1 MSEAAMMDAAMAF
14 AIRDKEDTSA
24 NKPLRACVE
33 DAMKDYF
40 KNLEGDITNDLY
52 QMVLSE
58 IEEPLFRSVME
69 YTRGNQSKAAE
80 MMGINRGTLRKKLKM
95 YSLHQ

>member
-1 MSEAAMMDAAMAF
+1 MSEAAMMDRAMTF
-14 AIRDKEDTSA
+14 AIHDNEDINT

-33 DAMKDYF
+33 DAMKEYF
-40 KNLEGDITNDLY
+40 QNLEGDITNDLY
-52 QMVLSE
+52 QMVLGE

>member
-1 MSEAAMMDAAMAF
+1 MSEAAMMDTAMAF
-14 AIRDKEDTSA
+14 AIRDQEEIS

-33 DAMKDYF
+33 DAMKEYF
-40 KNLEGDITNDLY
+40 QNLEGDITNDLY
-52 QMVLSE
+52 QMVLAE

-80 MMGINRGTLRKKLKM
+80 MMGINRGTLRKKLKI
-95 YSLHQ
+95 YGLHQ

>member
-14 AIRDKEDTSA
+14 AIRDKEDTNA
-24 NKPLRACVE
+24 HKPLRACVE

>member
-14 AIRDKEDTSA
+14 AIRDKEDSNA

-52 QMVLSE
+52 QMVLAE
-58 IEEPLFRSVME
+58 IEEPLFRTVME

-95 YSLHQ
+95 YGLHQ

>member
-14 AIRDKEDTSA
+14 AISDKEDTSA

>member
-1 MSEAAMMDAAMAF
+1 MSEAAMMDTAMAF
-14 AIRDKEDTSA
+14 AIHDKEDINT

-33 DAMKDYF
+33 DAMKEYF
-40 KNLEGDITNDLY
+40 QNLEGDITNDLY
-52 QMVLSE
+52 QMVLGE

>member
-1 MSEAAMMDAAMAF
+1 MSEAAMMDTAMTF
-14 AIRDKEDTSA
+14 AVSDKEDNNA

-95 YSLHQ
+95 YGLHQ

>member
-14 AIRDKEDTSA
+14 AVRDKEDNNV

-95 YSLHQ
+95 YGLHQ

>member
-1 MSEAAMMDAAMAF
+1 MSEAAMIDTGMAF
-14 AIRDKEDTSA
+14 AIRDKEETS

-33 DAMKDYF
+33 DAMKEYF
-40 KNLEGDITNDLY
+40 QNLEGDITNDLY
-52 QMVLSE
+52 QMVLAE

>member
-1 MSEAAMMDAAMAF
+1 MSEAAMIDTAMAF
-14 AIRDKEDTSA
+14 AIREKEDVS

-33 DAMKDYF
+33 DAMKEYF
-40 KNLEGDITNDLY
+40 QNLEGDISNDLY
-52 QMVLSE
+52 QIVLSE
-58 IEEPLFRSVME
+58 VEEPLFRSVME

>member
-1 MSEAAMMDAAMAF
+1 MSEAAMMDTAMAF
-14 AIRDKEDTSA
+14 AIRDQEEIS

-33 DAMKDYF
+33 DAMKEYF
-40 KNLEGDITNDLY
+40 QNLEGDITNDLY
-52 QMVLSE
+52 QMVLAE

-80 MMGINRGTLRKKLKM
+80 MMGINRGTLRKKLKI
-95 YSLHQ
+95 YDLHQ

>member
-1 MSEAAMMDAAMAF
+1 MSEAAMIDTAMAF
-14 AIRDKEDTSA
+14 AIREKEDIS

-33 DAMKDYF
+33 DAMKEYF
-40 KNLEGDITNDLY
+40 QNLEGDISNDLY
-52 QMVLSE
+52 QIVLSE
-58 IEEPLFRSVME
+58 VEEPLFRSVME

>member
-1 MSEAAMMDAAMAF
+1 MTEAAMMDTAMAF
-14 AIRDKEDTSA
+14 AIRDKEEIS

-40 KNLEGDITNDLY
+40 QNLEGDITNDLY
-52 QMVLSE
+52 QMVLAE

-95 YSLHQ
+95 YNLHQ